1 MKYLIKPLIFIGIL
15 GAAFVGLALSGYL
28 PSAYNPFKVNEIEME
43 QTVLQ
48 VDDVKAVNKALDRY
62 SRQGTVSVIVI
73 RS

>member
-1 MKYLIKPLIFIGIL
+1 MISSIVQPTTKHS
-15 GAAFVGLALSGYL
+15 LARSIIALQNPKIEVFEVLS
-28 PSAYNPFKVNEIEME
+28 
-43 QTVLQ
+43 

>member
-1 MKYLIKPLIFIGIL
+1 MISSITKPTNKHS
-15 GAAFVGLALSGYL
+15 LARSIIALKNPKLEVFEVLS
-28 PSAYNPFKVNEIEME
+28 
-43 QTVLQ
+43 

>member
-1 MKYLIKPLIFIGIL
+1 MISNIQKPSNKHS
-15 GAAFVGLALSGYL
+15 LARSIIALQ
-28 PSAYNPFKVNEIEME
+28 NPKLEVFEVMS
-43 QTVLQ
+43 

>member
-1 MKYLIKPLIFIGIL
+1 MISSIIKPENKHS
-15 GAAFVGLALSGYL
+15 LARSIIALQNPKLEVFEVLS
-28 PSAYNPFKVNEIEME
+28 
-43 QTVLQ
+43 

>member
-1 MKYLIKPLIFIGIL
+1 MISSIITPTNKHSLARSFI
-15 GAAFVGLALSGYL
+15 ALQ
-28 PSAYNPFKVNEIEME
+28 NPKLEVFE
-43 QTVLQ
+43 VLS

>member
-1 MKYLIKPLIFIGIL
+1 MISNIKKPSNKHSLARSIIALQNPKLEVFEIL
-15 GAAFVGLALSGYL
+15 S
-28 PSAYNPFKVNEIEME
+28 
-43 QTVLQ
+43 